1 MSLLLNTCFDSL
13 SSTILAMYLS
23 NSYFKTYAWQYCPR
37 KARSLSVMW
46 TYLNWQAGRN
56 LLDMTT
62 LMIRSLAAGRRA
74 QASPQ
79 LGNMIGL
86 PRSTGMDLG
95 AENPSSLQAP
105 GRANRLHT

>member
-1 MSLLLNTCFDSL
+1 MA
-13 SSTILAMYLS
+13 ILPEESEIAFRYVDV
-23 NSYFKTYAWQYCPR
+23 FKLTGGC
-37 KARSLSVMW
+37 
-46 TYLNWQAGRN
+46 N